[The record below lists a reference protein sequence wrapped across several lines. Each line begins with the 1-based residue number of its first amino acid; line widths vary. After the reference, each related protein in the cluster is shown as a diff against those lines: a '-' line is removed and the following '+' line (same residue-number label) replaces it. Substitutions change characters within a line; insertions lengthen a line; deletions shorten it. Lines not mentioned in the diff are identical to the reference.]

1 MVAGRRA
8 KLLSL
13 DAGLP
18 PGALRE
24 LLDACRS
31 TVRDHGWDSVITALE
46 EAAAGR
52 SKASDSI
59 LSGTV
64 AAGAALATSGWA
76 PLLAPLVAGLVT
88 TVTPPRETTFADAG
102 PVYEGIEIPPAKG
115 ANGPLA
121 QARQR
126 RMLAIL
132 GSAQAVGVAASLSG
146 GKARNQGFATGMMLP
161 GAGFLYTRDPARF
174 ALTAVAFAFSLLL
187 WFGTGNM
194 VLPPVVWIGAA
205 AYAARRASRSKR
217 TWRRAALAV
226 AGATALTALE
236 VGRHRR
242 RSFTHQVAKA
252 EAANAF
258 LGQASRPLEGA
269 KRPDVHVAD
278 ELDDEELALT
288 RRFVDMANQAPD
300 DWSNWNVIDQFQPA
314 ALRYQINAVIDA
326 LALQQYTR
334 VPAFKG
340 YLEDAQRQLITRYL
354 EKKVWGYW
362 ALENLWGNL
371 EWDPDPAKRQNIMMT
386 GYFAQSLGL
395 YQTVSGDLQ
404 HSEPGSLMFTWN
416 DQRRYPLSYG
426 ALCASLAADYVRSPW
441 GLVVCEPN
449 WIFSLCNMR
458 GGTGLR
464 LHDRLHGTTY
474 WDQIGDRYRRGF
486 QQELVRPDG
495 MVNGHRSSRVGI
507 GAAGLTLS
515 ADLRNLVPNVADRGF
530 LLLQAACRT
539 PEGEIATP
547 FRTDDRLLDPGNYTF
562 NPLAGYAMVMEE
574 AREAGDEELS
584 LGVYREL
591 RERLDISIDNRGWLV
606 AEGASILA
614 HAGLGRA
621 LFGRHGGWLDIVE
634 KGMPAIWQEGPVIDS
649 VPYPQVM
656 VARAVSPN
664 GRDLDAVLRTVGR
677 QERVTVTFARLRPGG
692 RYKLTGA
699 LEEAVVADEAGR
711 ARVQVEVAGR
721 SALALAF
728 QNGDENR

>member
-1 MVAGRRA
+1 MAAGRRS
-8 KLLSL
+8 KLPSF
-13 DAGLP
+13 DTRIP
-18 PGALRE
+18 PAALRE
-24 LLDACRS
+24 VLDACRDA
-31 TVRDHGWDSVITALE
+31 VRDHGWDSVITALE
-46 EAAAGR
+46 GSASGR
-52 SKASDSI
+52 SKAAEGI

-64 AAGAALATSGWA
+64 AAGAVLAKSGWA

-88 TVTPPRETTFADAG
+88 TVTPARETTFADAG
-102 PVYEGIEIPPAKG
+102 PVYDGLEIPLAKG
-115 ANGPLA
+115 PNGPLA

-146 GKARNQGFATGMMLP
+146 GKARNQGFATGMMFP
-161 GAGFLYTRDPARF
+161 GAGFLYTRDPGRF
-174 ALTAVAFAFSLLL
+174 ALTVVAFAFSLLL

-194 VLPPVVWIGAA
+194 VLPPLIWIGAA
-205 AYAARRASRSKR
+205 TYAARRASRSGH
-217 TWRRAALAV
+217 TWKRAAFAV
-226 AGATALTALE
+226 AAATSLAALE
-236 VGRHRR
+236 VARHRR
-242 RSFTHQVAKA
+242 QAFVQQVSQA
-252 EAANAF
+252 EAANDF
-258 LGQASRPLEGA
+258 LAQATRPLEGSR
-269 KRPDVHVAD
+269 RPEVHVAD

-288 RRFVDMANQAPD
+288 RRFVDMAYQAPD

-314 ALRYQINAVIDA
+314 ALRYQINAVMDA

-334 VPAFKG
+334 TPAFKG
-340 YLEDAQRQLITRYL
+340 YLEEAQRRLITRYL
-354 EKKVWGYW
+354 ERKVWGYW

-404 HSEPGSLMFTWN
+404 HSEPSSLMFTWN
-416 DQRRYPLSYG
+416 DRRRYPLSYG
-426 ALCASLAADYVRSPW
+426 ALCASLAADYIRSPW

-464 LHDRLHGTTY
+464 LHDRLHGTSY

-530 LLLQAACRT
+530 LLLQAACRNA
-539 PEGEIATP
+539 EGEVVTP
-547 FRTDDRLLDPGNYTF
+547 FRTDDKLLDPGNYTF

-591 RERLDISIDNRGWLV
+591 RERLAISIDDRGWLV
-606 AEGASILA
+606 AEDASILA

-634 KGMPAIWQEGPVIDS
+634 KGMPMAWQEGPVIET
-649 VPYPQVM
+649 VPYPKVM
-656 VARAVSPN
+656 VARAVSAN
-664 GRDLDAVLRTVGR
+664 GRDLDAVLRTVGPA
-677 QERVTVTFARLRPGG
+677 ERVTITLARLQPGV
-692 RYKLTGA
+692 RYRLDGA
-699 LEEAVVADEAGR
+699 VQDAVIADSSGR
-711 ARVQVEVAGR
+711 ADLAVDASGR
-721 SALALAF
+721 AALTVICEP
-728 QNGDENR
+728 G